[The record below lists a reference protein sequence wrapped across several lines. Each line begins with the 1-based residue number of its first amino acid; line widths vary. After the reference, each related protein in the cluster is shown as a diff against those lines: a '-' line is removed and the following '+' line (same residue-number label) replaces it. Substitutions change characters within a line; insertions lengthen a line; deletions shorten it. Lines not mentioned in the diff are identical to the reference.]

1 MSDIQRFIMADL
13 ENETGIDAG
22 KIGVELTRGKGL
34 FNRRK
39 VLHLFGHVG
48 SEEEKERVGRIAE
61 RQVGDRYD
69 LSNDLTIKA

>member
-13 ENETGIDAG
+13 ESESGIDAG
-22 KIGVELTRGKGL
+22 KIGVEITRGKGL

-39 VLHLFGHVG
+39 VLHLFGHVA
-48 SEEEKERVGRIAE
+48 SEDDKTRVGRIAE

-69 LSNDLTIKA
+69 LSNDLLIKQ